1 MVNRCSRQSIA
12 AAAWGHSGMLR
23 RRGPAVTDSQPGER
37 GKGEAFVHR
46 GVVEGYYGNAW
57 THADRL
63 FMLERMGRWR
73 MNRYVY
79 APKDDPLHRER
90 WREPYPTE
98 TLRDFGELVAKG
110 ADAGVD
116 VGFAIAPG
124 LSIEYA
130 SRADRRQLHDKLAAF
145 RDLGA
150 RFLCL
155 ALDDVPSE
163 LVHDADK
170 DTFRS
175 LGEAHADLTAEV
187 ASALGNGLTLWLVP
201 TDYAGVAASAYLET
215 LGAVLPPE
223 VEVGWTGRTV
233 VSPTISCAE
242 AAPRAAA
249 LRRRLLV
256 WDNYPVNDG
265 PMRRTLHL
273 GPYLG
278 RDPALT
284 EHVSG
289 ILLNPMEL
297 AHASTIALHTAAAYL
312 SGPREYDPEAA
323 WQEATAEL
331 APAAAAPLADFASA
345 HRFSALAPDDRD
357 HELEAAIAA
366 LRAAYEHDGAVEE
379 PLQRCRALLA
389 RRLAAADGLRE
400 ALDDARLLEE
410 IEPWLVAHQRECQA
424 MDAALDLL
432 ECLAGDADRLDRALA
447 FFRLEGRLT
456 RLPIPL
462 QVSFG
467 PRRALYPQLVDVSGD
482 AAGFGEDPVLFV
494 DRSLSD
500 TLVRFAEARALA
512 ELQR

>member
-1 MVNRCSRQSIA
+1 
-12 AAAWGHSGMLR
+12 L
-23 RRGPAVTDSQPGER
+23 TDSQEVEGSAGEP
-37 GKGEAFVHR
+37 FVHR

-63 FMLERMGRWR
+63 FVLERMGHWR

-90 WREPYPTE
+90 WREPYPAE
-98 TLRDFGELVAKG
+98 AMRDFGELVAKG

-130 SRADRRQLHDKLAAF
+130 SRDDRRRLHDKLASF

-163 LVHDADK
+163 LVHDLDK
-170 DTFRS
+170 GAFRS

-187 ASALGNGLTLWLVP
+187 AAALGSALTLWLVP
-201 TDYAGVAASAYLET
+201 TDYAGIESSAYLET
-215 LGAVLPPE
+215 LGAALPPE

-233 VSPTISCAE
+233 VSPTITCEE

-249 LRRRLLV
+249 LRRRLLL

-278 RDPALT
+278 RDPALA

-297 AHASTIALHTAAAYL
+297 ARASSLALRTAAAYL
-312 SGPREYDPEAA
+312 CGPREYDPEAA
-323 WQEATAEL
+323 WQEAIAEL
-331 APAAAAPLADFASA
+331 APGAAAPLADFASA

-357 HELEAAIAA
+357 RELEAAIAS
-366 LRAAYEHDGAVEE
+366 LREVYEQDLAVEDA
-379 PLQRCRALLA
+379 LQHCRALLV
-389 RRLAAADGLRE
+389 RRLAAADRLRA

-410 IEPWLVAHQRECQA
+410 LEPWLAAHQRECRA

-456 RLPIPL
+456 RLPTPL
-462 QVSFG
+462 QISFG

-500 TLVRFAEARALA
+500 ELVRFAEARALA